1 MSRPY
6 NHIRRD
12 NARAFPYQVRLTNA
26 RLWRM
31 NHVDAQLRQL
41 KPGEW
46 AWWHE
51 GDERRG
57 DDVGV

>member
-1 MSRPY
+1 MSRSY

-12 NARAFPYQVRLTNA
+12 NERAFPYQVRLTNA